1 MKKKNEKKRDNK
13 KVRNVNKDSNAGNHD
28 KGTVLARQ
36 TSHCNTWTEGGKKM
50 TALHPPDLFPIM
62 KEFTKEIKREMPQ
75 KKKNQDKSSSDF
87 VHYG

>member
-1 MKKKNEKKRDNK
+1 
-13 KVRNVNKDSNAGNHD
+13 
-28 KGTVLARQ
+28 
-36 TSHCNTWTEGGKKM
+36 M

-75 KKKNQDKSSSDF
+75 KKKKNQDKSSSDF

>member
-1 MKKKNEKKRDNK
+1 M
-13 KVRNVNKDSNAGNHD
+13 NKDSNAGNHD

-62 KEFTKEIKREMPQ
+62 KEFTKEIKREMP
-75 KKKNQDKSSSDF
+75 KKKRIRIKVHLILSIMDNQMPSS
-87 VHYG
+87 